1 MYKEK
6 KLLLNEEKIKPKS
19 NKKNLINIKL
29 KYKQK
34 NNFTKKK
41 NINSSKV
48 SKNIKNPHF

>member
-1 MYKEK
+1 MNKEK
-6 KLLLNEEKIKPKS
+6 KLLLNEERIKPKS
-19 NKKNLINIKL
+19 NKKNFINIKL
-29 KYKQK
+29 KNKQK